1 MKKQCLKLISACLLS
16 AVALTS
22 CAEST
27 DIAESSEQEE
37 SMESAESREEA
48 TVDYNYMLGLKSF
61 VPAEGVYAAE
71 GAVAS
76 TDNAVL
82 AERVNKLFAKAGKA
96 IALQLDE
103 SFAPDGVPSAVLSQA
118 YQITVGETLTVTAA
132 SDVGLYYGAMTVSR
146 YLAAQGCMAYGT
158 YLDWPDV
165 AERCLHLD
173 IARKYF
179 TKEQIID
186 FISSAAAY
194 NINTVELHF
203 SENEGFR
210 IRCDTDPAITSDE
223 YLTKDEVK
231 EILAAAEELYVEI
244 VPSFDSPG
252 HLLQIL
258 KVHPEFSLTDT
269 DGYNSPKTL
278 DITNERAVEYIKS
291 LLREYGTLFD
301 GCKSFN
307 IGGDESFGWSNVRRM
322 QFSAWQVLADYSAAT
337 YGAGAN
343 AHDAFIGYINMV
355 AEFVESMGF
364 KVRAWND
371 GLARNGEQARVNA
384 PSVDIDVLYWTEGGV
399 LQASPLDTFINSGY
413 SVINVNE
420 RYMYYVL
427 KEDYE
432 QPNAEMI
439 FKEWHAGVF
448 ASADP
453 RRGFNYVEPE
463 MLTDTVKG
471 AYFCIWCDKPDVQT
485 AEQIA
490 DGSRLALRA
499 MAVKA
504 WSSSPNIDY
513 STFLQQQNQI

>member
-1 MKKQCLKLISACLLS
+1 MKKQWLKLISACLL
-16 AVALTS
+16 AAIALTS

-27 DIAESSEQEE
+27 DIEESSKQE
-37 SMESAESREEA
+37 ESAESREEA
-48 TVDYNYMLGLKSF
+48 TVVYDYMLGLKSF
-61 VPAEGVYAAE
+61 VPADGVYVAS
-71 GAVAS
+71 GAVV
-76 TDNAVL
+76 TTNNEVL
-82 AERVNKLFAKAGKA
+82 AERANKLFAETGKA
-96 IALQLDE
+96 IELKLDKGF
-103 SFAPDGVPSAVLSQA
+103 SPDEVPFAVLEQA
-118 YQITVGETLTVTAA
+118 YQITVGETITVT
-132 SDVGLYYGAMTVSR
+132 SVNETGLYYGAMTVSR
-146 YLAAQGCMAYGT
+146 YLATQGCMACGT

-179 TKEQIID
+179 TKDQIID
-186 FISSAAAY
+186 FIVSAAAY

-210 IRCDTDPAITSDE
+210 IQCDTDPAITSDE

-231 EILAAAEELYVEI
+231 EILAAAEEHFVEI

-258 KVHPEFSLTDT
+258 KVHPGFSLTDT

-278 DITNERAVEYIKS
+278 DITNEKAIEYIKS
-291 LLREYGTLFD
+291 LLVEYGTLFR

-307 IGGDESFGWSNVRRM
+307 IGGDESFGWSNIQRM
-322 QFSAWQVLADYSAAT
+322 QFSAWHVLADYSAAT
-337 YGAGAN
+337 YGVNAN
-343 AHDAFIGYINMV
+343 AHDAFVGYINMI
-355 AEFVESMGF
+355 ANFVESMGF

-371 GLARNGEQARVNA
+371 GLIRNSGQAQVND
-384 PSVDIDVLYWTEGGV
+384 PSKGIDVLYWTEGGV
-399 LQASPLDTFINSGY
+399 LQASSLSDYIDSGY

-439 FKEWHAGVF
+439 FNEWHAGVF
-448 ASADP
+448 ASADLHS
-453 RRGFNYVEPE
+453 GYNYVEPE
-463 MLTDTVKG
+463 ALTDTVKG
-471 AYFCIWCDKPDVQT
+471 AYFCIWCDNPNVQT

-490 DGSRLALRA
+490 DGSRLAMRA

-504 WSSSPNIDY
+504 WNSSPNINY
-513 STFLQQQNQI
+513 TAFLEQQNSI